1 MTIMDS
7 DPTSSAPA
15 VHVDLPDDL
24 TAAGEARVAAREV
37 AKRWRLAGVVEPLQL
52 VVSELVGNAVR
63 HGRPPVDM
71 WLRRVGKGVRVDVH
85 DEATESAPEV
95 ATLSAPDAE
104 SGRGMFLVDAVSA
117 ESGVEQ
123 IPDDGK
129 VSWARVEPE
138 PPAPPASA

>member
-1 MTIMDS
+1 MESQPTPSTS
-7 DPTSSAPA
+7 D

-24 TAAGEARVAAREV
+24 TAPGEARVAARE
-37 AKRWRLAGVVEPLQL
+37 AARRWRLGGVVEPLTL

-85 DEATESAPEV
+85 DDASEGPPAVP
-95 ATLSAPDAE
+95 TLSGPDAE
-104 SGRGMFLVDAVSA
+104 SGRGMFLVNAVST

-129 VSWARVEPE
+129 VSWARVDPE
-138 PPAPPASA
+138 PPGPPASA